1 METKDPALTK
11 TPISSHD
18 TIAEIITETNADH
31 HIHHHADEERK
42 GTRTLQETVVGSN
55 LIADIEH
62 LDDDSVDGNN
72 VAREAVVAH
81 NFDANV
87 NHSFDANSDNHSDNH
102 HGNLEAETSVT
113 NHTNTFKD
121 EMLDTEHV
129 NDGDNPARQPDRRDQ
144 QGSSAFDE
152 GINEDTVG
160 SVAPKSDGINDMNR
174 YANVDNAQSRILNVD
189 EKD

>member
-18 TIAEIITETNADH
+18 PIAEIITETNADH
-31 HIHHHADEERK
+31 HIHHYADEEGK

-62 LDDDSVDGNN
+62 LDDDIIDGSN

-81 NFDANV
+81 NFDD
-87 NHSFDANSDNHSDNH
+87 NHSFDANSDNHSNH
-102 HGNLEAETSVT
+102 HYGNLEAETSVT
-113 NHTNTFKD
+113 NNT
-121 EMLDTEHV
+121 DTVKEEVLNTRHV
-129 NDGDNPARQPDRRDQ
+129 KEGANPARQPDRRDQ
-144 QGSSAFDE
+144 QGSSAFDD

>member
-1 METKDPALTK
+1 METRDPALTK

-31 HIHHHADEERK
+31 HIHNHADEERK

-62 LDDDSVDGNN
+62 LDDDIVDGNS
-72 VAREAVVAH
+72 VTQETVVAH
-81 NFDANV
+81 NFDAN
-87 NHSFDANSDNHSDNH
+87 SDNHSNNH
-102 HGNLEAETSVT
+102 YDNLEAETSVT
-113 NHTNTFKD
+113 NHTDTFKD
-121 EMLDTEHV
+121 EVLDTKHV

-160 SVAPKSDGINDMNR
+160 TVAPKSDGINDMNR

>member
-11 TPISSHD
+11 TPISSHE
-18 TIAEIITETNADH
+18 TIAEIITETIADH
-31 HIHHHADEERK
+31 HIHHADEERK
-42 GTRTLQETVVGSN
+42 GTRTFQETVVGSN

-62 LDDDSVDGNN
+62 LDDATIDGSN
-72 VAREAVVAH
+72 VARETVAAH
-81 NFDANV
+81 NFDT
-87 NHSFDANSDNHSDNH
+87 NSDNSY
-102 HGNLEAETSVT
+102 GNLEAETSVT
-113 NHTNTFKD
+113 SHTDTFKD
-121 EMLDTEHV
+121 EVLDTKHV